1 MKQRVYESITTVFSV
16 LIVSSFLYIWVST
29 Y

>member
-1 MKQRVYESITTVFSV
+1 MKQRVYESVMTVFSV
-16 LIVSSFLYIWVST
+16 VIVSSFLYIWFST